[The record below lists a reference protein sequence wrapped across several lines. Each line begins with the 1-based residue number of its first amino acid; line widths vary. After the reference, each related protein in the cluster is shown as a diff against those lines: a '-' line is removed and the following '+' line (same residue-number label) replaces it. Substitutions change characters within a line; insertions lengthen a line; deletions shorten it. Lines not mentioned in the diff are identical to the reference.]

1 MFAEIIKRAQKI
13 AEESRKQEICVT
25 YNLGIAKIALQLQK
39 EEAPKFHND
48 FVALG
53 GFHIKMEAFA
63 IFRKYIAESWGP
75 DILND

>member
-1 MFAEIIKRAQKI
+1 M
-13 AEESRKQEICVT
+13 

-63 IFRKYIAESWGP
+63 VFRKYIA
-75 DILND
+75 

>member
-53 GFHIKMEAFA
+53 GFHKMEAFA
-63 IFRKYIAESWGP
+63 FSENTLPSLGV
-75 DILND
+75 LTF

>member
-25 YNLGIAKIALQLQK
+25 YNLGISKIALQLQK

-53 GFHIKMEAFA
+53 GFHIKMEAF
-63 IFRKYIAESWGP
+63 RKFSENTLPSLGV
-75 DILND
+75 LTF